1 MLEQTQDEV
10 MVKIDAWDAV
20 LDEESGPAAIII
32 RERLRPAA
40 GHGTPIAPP
49 TFAGRRQGESDYHCD
64 GEDPTHW
71 EVILAAIREGRIAN
85 RCTMDSIPSQ
95 ANRMESALKRYEGT
109 SIPKVTLQGAK
120 QKSMSL
126 LDVGH
131 RVADAAVWCAD
142 GYDDFQKAIEAYV
155 GGDAKLLARLAP
167 TALVFGYWDSRG
179 TTGGKARRLVRSE
192 ITADNVVKLG
202 RRSQYWASV
211 DPEASEELQKAL
223 EEAKAKARDDETK
236 DVGSQL
242 GFRDAPASGLG
253 GIIAHGDIARITI
266 LSLTG
271 LRNLAVRKDGQEDA
285 EATRKMRRYLF
296 ALMLASASTP
306 RSGWD
311 LREGCLLVHAR
322 RKIKEGEKEKEVPD
336 IEAKQ
341 VFYDGREEDWN
352 SPSTN
357 EVNAYV
363 KETAEDFFGK
373 SSLEPRTLTFNAKT
387 AAIKVREKI
396 EEKKGGGIARRRA
409 TRGRA
414 GNGG

>member
-10 MVKIDAWDAV
+10 KVKVDTWDAL
-20 LDEESGPAAIII
+20 LDEERGPAAIII

-64 GEDPTHW
+64 GVDPSNW
-71 EVILAAIREGRIAN
+71 VAVLEAVRERRAVN
-85 RCTMDSIPSQ
+85 HCTIDSIPSQ
-95 ANRMESALKRYEGT
+95 ANRMESALKRFEST
-109 SIPKVTLQGAK
+109 WIPKVTLQGAK
-120 QKSMSL
+120 QQTMSL

-142 GYDDFQKAIEAYV
+142 GYEDFLKALEAYV
-155 GGDAKLLARLAP
+155 DGDASPLARLAP

-211 DPEASEELQKAL
+211 DPETSEELQKAL
-223 EEAKAKARDDETK
+223 DEARAKARDDETK

-253 GIIAHGDIARITI
+253 GVIAYGNIVRVTI

-271 LRNLAVRKDGQEDA
+271 LRNLATRRNGEEDT

-306 RSGWD
+306 RGGWD
-311 LREGCLLVHAR
+311 LREGCLLVYAR
-322 RKIKEGEKEKEVPD
+322 RKVKEGEQEKEVPD
-336 IEAKQ
+336 VESKQ
-341 VFYDGREEDWN
+341 VFHDGREEDWI
-352 SPSTN
+352 SPSTD
-357 EVNAYV
+357 EVGAYA
-363 KETAEDFFGK
+363 KETAKDFFGE
-373 SSLEPRTLTFNAKT
+373 SFPEPRTLTFNAKT
-387 AAIKVREKI
+387 AATRVREKL
-396 EEKKGGGIARRRA
+396 EEKEGSGGARRRA

-414 GNGG
+414 GHGG